1 MAYEDIQYEKK
12 ENVARITINKP
23 EKRNAFSARTL
34 YELVEAVEDAGFDS
48 TIGVVVLTGA
58 GEKAF
63 CSGGD
68 VEWEA
73 GGVKGGWN
81 PRMDVYAALGMCPK
95 PTIARVNGVAVA
107 GGNILQACCDLAIAA
122 DTARLGQA
130 GPRVGSFN
138 GGWGTSY
145 LARLVGYR
153 KARELWFLCRLYSAQ
168 EALDMGL
175 VNAVV
180 PAAQLDE
187 EVDKWCGEILSL
199 SPEALSAVKL
209 SMMEED
215 AQYIGRG
222 LFSAQLTGYMQ
233 QGEQAREGQQS
244 FMEKR
249 KPDFR
254 KFLK

>member
-1 MAYEDIQYEKK
+1 MAYEDILYEKK
-12 ENVARITINKP
+12 DNIARITINKP
-23 EKRNAFSARTL
+23 QKYNAFSARTL
-34 YELVEAVEDAGFDS
+34 YEMVESIEDASFDS

-81 PRMDVYAALGMCPK
+81 PKMDVYAALAMCPK
-95 PTIARVNGVAVA
+95 PTIARVNGVAIA
-107 GGNILQACCDLAIAA
+107 GGNVLQICCDLAIASEK
-122 DTARLGQA
+122 ARFGQA

-138 GGWGTSY
+138 SGWGTSY
-145 LARLVGYR
+145 LARIIGAR
-153 KARELWFLCRLYSAQ
+153 KARELWLLCRQYSAQ
-168 EALDMGL
+168 EALEMGL

-180 PAAQLDE
+180 PVDKLDE
-187 EVDKWCGEILSL
+187 EVDKYCNEILSL
-199 SPEALSAVKL
+199 SPESLSAVKL
-209 SMMEED
+209 SLMEEE

-222 LFSAQLTGYMQ
+222 LFGAQLTGYMQ
-233 QGEQAREGQQS
+233 QSEQAREGQQS